1 MSLIIAT
8 GSNIGDSVELLNEAK
23 RELSKI
29 FELIQESR
37 IYTSKA
43 VDYLDQ
49 PDFFNQVLEFKIP
62 GDSPQ
67 EVMNIL
73 LALEKRMG
81 RTRDVLRGPRTI
93 DLDILFWGMT
103 SLNTDTLTIP
113 HPRWSQRSFVVLP
126 LKELPFFQN
135 IEKRFII
142 PESFEETAAPLAT
155 FG

>member
-8 GSNIGDSVELLNEAK
+8 GSNIGDSVKHLTAAKLSLCELFDFIA
-23 RELSKI
+23 
-29 FELIQESR
+29 ESR

-43 VDYLDQ
+43 VDYVDQ
-49 PDFFNQVLEFKIP
+49 PDFYNQVLEFKIP

-67 EVMNIL
+67 EVMDML

-103 SLNTDTLTIP
+103 SIFTDTLTIP
-113 HPRWSQRSFVVLP
+113 HPRWLQRSFVVLP

-135 IEKRFII
+135 IEKTYII
-142 PESFEETAAPLAT
+142 PESFEETAVPLAT